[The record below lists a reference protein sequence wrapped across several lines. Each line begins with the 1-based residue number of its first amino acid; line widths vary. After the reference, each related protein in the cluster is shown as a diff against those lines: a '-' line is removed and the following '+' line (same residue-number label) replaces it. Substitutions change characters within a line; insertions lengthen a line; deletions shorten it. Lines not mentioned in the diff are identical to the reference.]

1 MIVTIKQT
9 LIAFGLMLAVTFPA
23 FSQSNNPILPGF
35 HADPEILYSNKTLS
49 LIHI

>member
-35 HADPEILYSNKTLS
+35 HADPEIFVFQ
-49 LIHI
+49 